1 MHPITKSFL
10 SKIKFT
16 SSCAYLDYL
25 MESSSSNAPFKR
37 VLIVLLKLI
46 GENITINNFNDLT

>member
-1 MHPITKSFL
+1 
-10 SKIKFT
+10 
-16 SSCAYLDYL
+16 